1 MLQSIRECFLGLIF
15 LKYLSDKFEERYQEF
30 AAEGEGRVYLDEDLM
45 D

>member
-30 AAEGEGRVYLDEDLM
+30 VAEGEGRVYLDEDLM